1 MCSIVVED
9 VFGPTVASECRHGF
23 DFTLLFEEAIFVV
36 GPCSI
41 FLLTLPLI
49 LYPLSTQRP
58 QGSSAGLSLWIKLL
72 AHLLSTAIKLVLLVL
87 LVIPRL
93 DIPKTRATI
102 AAAAVSV
109 AASLAAFASSYWFHR
124 RSSRPSTLLTLFL
137 GACIPL
143 DAVRARTIWA
153 VQPRMFV
160 IVFIVGL
167 VCDTVKFVLESLEK
181 DGPSDPLP
189 GEARGNVFNRN
200 LFWWLNPLLLQGFK
214 EVLAVDKLIAIDHR
228 VNNESDTDKFA
239 SKWDAVPH
247 KSSASLI
254 LLLLFHHRSALLAG
268 IPPRLALT
276 GFTFAQPFLL
286 TRVIT
291 FISSTTPTTAAK
303 TAHGTGLILAT
314 ALIYLGLAISGA
326 ASQHKTYRLI
336 TMIRGSL
343 VPLMYRQTL
352 RLDVG
357 AVRDS
362 AALTLMSVDT
372 ERVASGLKNLHEVWA
387 SPVDV
392 ALALWLL
399 EKQLGVAAVAPAAVF
414 VLCSILGLGV
424 ASTMGTRQRLWLE
437 AIQSRVQVTSE
448 MLKSMKEI
456 RLSGLQASMASKLEV
471 LRREEITQSR
481 PFKKALV
488 AIVTLSFTTAASGPL
503 LAFTMYTLLAI
514 RNGTQVLNY
523 DKAYT
528 SLSLLALLQTPMSLI
543 LDAIAGIVA
552 AVGALQRIGEYLSQS
567 PAAGVVPSRVEWKPD
582 EEKKNIPPYKE
593 PISGADLE
601 KEGYDK
607 EKETHPEKTRKPIIH
622 LQNFSAGWSAGAGD
636 GAGAGADTPAPS
648 TPNFILKNLTL
659 DIYSRSLTFVIG
671 PVASGKSTLLHAL
684 LGETSSTS
692 GSATVVPTTIS
703 FCAQTPWISNDTI
716 QRNILGTSLLVREWY
731 DRVVEACALAED
743 IRGLE
748 LSGEGGDQQVVGHG
762 GMKLSGGQRARV
774 GLARAVYARE
784 KLLLLDDVFSGL
796 DAKTEER
803 VFANLFGVNGLLRGS
818 DTTVVLATNAVHR
831 IAYADTVIMLDSN
844 GYIIRPDGAHKEA
857 NISMAEITHAQ
868 TPTSASSNGGDE
880 NGTSSEGTTVP
891 TGAEASRPL
900 SLIETPQGS
909 ERRTGDMTVYKYY
922 AKAVHPWNAAVFVV
936 ACALFVVG
944 LNIPQFVVR
953 WWLQTSDEYTISHR
967 AQYLGIYGA
976 MSGLAVTSLAVG
988 AWQLT
993 EHMLTRASATF
1004 HTTLLSTILKAPISL
1019 FSKHDSDT
1027 GSILNRFAQDLQLA
1041 DMELPLALFNTTVE
1055 LLMCIARL
1063 IIIAVASKY
1072 IGAALPALLG
1082 VFYLVQKFYLRTARQ
1097 LRLLDIEA
1105 KAPLFTR
1112 FLEAISGLVTIR
1124 AFGWEVDFETRNRE
1138 TFDLSQ
1144 RPFYLL
1150 FCVQRWLNLVL
1161 DLVVAGIAVMV
1172 VAIGVRLSGRS
1183 SGLDAGFLGIAL
1195 VNIVQF
1201 GINIKALL
1209 SNWTQLEISI
1219 GAVARIRAFAEDN
1232 AASSSSSSSR
1242 PGAFREDGTGNGDDD
1257 EEEEGDIDIPAS
1269 WPAKGH
1275 IEFRNV
1281 TASYDS
1287 SGRGQTVIKDVNLN
1301 IQHGEKIAL
1310 CGRSGSGKSSLV
1322 SSLFHLLTINQGSI
1336 TIDNIDISTIQPE
1349 TLYSR
1354 LICVTQSPI
1363 LIPGTIRENIDPTH
1377 SLSDEDLHTI
1387 LQRVHLHSTIQHQ
1400 LGGLDAPLSSAND
1413 TLSVGQRQLLCLARA
1428 MVRSGSVLVL
1438 DEVTASVDR
1447 ETDRLVQE
1455 VIREWFC
1462 DRTVIMVAHRIQTVL
1477 DCDRVV
1483 VLHGGVV
1490 VEVGRPAV
1498 LLGDDGEGPGE
1509 GEGERENEKS
1519 ERRFFKDL
1527 YRASCCGLV

>member
-1 MCSIVVED
+1 MHLSRCSSCANHLG
-9 VFGPTVASECRHGF
+9 GPASHVCHCLHCRTSMRHR
-23 DFTLLFEEAIFVV
+23 
-36 GPCSI
+36 
-41 FLLTLPLI
+41 
-49 LYPLSTQRP
+49 Q
-58 QGSSAGLSLWIKLL
+58 
-72 AHLLSTAIKLVLLVL
+72 
-87 LVIPRL
+87 
-93 DIPKTRATI
+93 
-102 AAAAVSV
+102 
-109 AASLAAFASSYWFHR
+109 FA
-124 RSSRPSTLLTLFL
+124 
-137 GACIPL
+137 
-143 DAVRARTIWA
+143 
-153 VQPRMFV
+153 
-160 IVFIVGL
+160 
-167 VCDTVKFVLESLEK
+167 LESLEK
-181 DGPSDPLP
+181 DGPLDPLP

-200 LFWWLNPLLLQGFK
+200 LFWWLNPLLLQGFR

-228 VNNESDTDKFA
+228 VNNETDTDKFA
-239 SKWDAVPH
+239 RKWDAVPH

-268 IPPRLALT
+268 IPLRLALT

-291 FISSTTPTTAAK
+291 FISSTTPSTAA
-303 TAHGTGLILAT
+303 TTSHGTGLIIAT

-372 ERVASGLKNLHEVWA
+372 ERVASGLRNLHEVWA

-399 EKQLGVAAVAPAAVF
+399 QRQLGVAAVAPAAVF

-456 RLSGLQASMASKLEV
+456 RLSGLQASMASKLEA
-471 LRREEITQSR
+471 LRGEEITQSR

-488 AIVTLSFTTAASGPL
+488 AIVTLSFTTAALGPL

-567 PAAGVVPSRVEWKPD
+567 PAAGVVEWKPD
-582 EEKKNIPPYKE
+582 EEKKDIPPHKE
-593 PISGADLE
+593 PISGAE
-601 KEGYDK
+601 PGKNEYNK
-607 EKETHPEKTRKPIIH
+607 EKEAHPEETRKPIIH
-622 LQNFSAGWSAGAGD
+622 LQNFSAGWSAGAGHGD
-636 GAGAGADTPAPS
+636 GADTPAPS

-659 DIYSRSLTFVIG
+659 DIYSRSVNFVIG

-716 QRNILGTSLLVREWY
+716 QQNILGTSLLVREWY
-731 DRVVEACALAED
+731 DRVVEACALTED

-748 LSGEGGDQQVVGHG
+748 LSGGGGDQQVVGHG

-831 IAYADTVIMLDSN
+831 LAYADTVIVLDSN
-844 GYIIRPDGAHKEA
+844 GYLVRPDGGHKEA
-857 NISMAEITHAQ
+857 SVLTAEITHEY
-868 TPTSASSNGGDE
+868 TPTSSTDTGIDDD
-880 NGTSSEGTTVP
+880 GTSPGGNTVP
-891 TGAEASRPL
+891 IGAEASRPL

-944 LNIPQFVVR
+944 LIIPQFVVR

-976 MSGLAVTSLAVG
+976 MSGLAVISLAVG

-1019 FSKHDSDT
+1019 FSKHNSDT

-1072 IGAALPALLG
+1072 ICAALPALLG

-1183 SGLDAGFLGIAL
+1183 SGLDAGFMGIAL

-1219 GAVARIRAFAEDN
+1219 SAVARIRAFAEDN
-1232 AASSSSSSSR
+1232 AAFSSSSSSR
-1242 PGAFREDGTGNGDDD
+1242 PGAFREDGTDNGNDDYD
-1257 EEEEGDIDIPAS
+1257 EGDIDIPAS

-1301 IQHGEKIAL
+1301 IQHGEKLAL

-1363 LIPGTIRENIDPTH
+1363 LIPGTIRENIDPAQ
-1377 SLSDEDLHTI
+1377 SLPDADLHTI

-1400 LGGLDAPLSSAND
+1400 LGGLDAPLTSANE

-1438 DEVTASVDR
+1438 DEVTASVDQ

-1455 VIREWFC
+1455 VIRKWFC
-1462 DRTVIMVAHRIQTVL
+1462 DRTVIMVAYRIQTVL

-1498 LLGDDGEGPGE
+1498 LLGNDGEGPGE
-1509 GEGERENEKS
+1509 GEGERESEN
-1519 ERRFFKDL
+1519 ERRFFREL